1 MPYNINE
8 EKSDIQFIVEGN
20 EVYLKISKLP
30 NGSGGSSP
38 YIIKVGDAST
48 PSDTN
53 ILSSLRVLKE
63 ISDRAISKTDAD
75 TASEIITFLKG
86 LKIGGKSLSDII
98 LSTDNISDTDIKDS
112 SILSALKAAGM
123 FLRKDK
129 EDSTEFLLKLL
140 GGIVTTFL
148 KSENFESGQLGNGF
162 GIYKKADGKS
172 YMEVDELLVRVK
184 AIFSELEIRKL
195 SYVGGNIIFSSAGSK
210 IVRVEETSDT
220 YRCYFLADDGTTATT
235 NGFAVGDQARCQ
247 TFNIKA
253 GKYTGVANKYY
264 WRLVTAVGDDYIELS
279 KTDCDGTDIP
289 AAGDSIVQMG
299 NRTDSA
305 RQNLIEIVVT
315 GDDAP
320 AFIEYAGVNA
330 YSLEGKRKT
339 VLSPKGDEFVAKSF
353 KIQTED
359 GSVTD
364 LTQHTGYRIEKFTS
378 PMYEFYTEG
387 QTTYKATL
395 SIRIFYNE
403 KDITDTLPSTRFVWS
418 RVSENTAGDPT
429 WNELHESSASSIDI
443 TYQDLAGDT
452 AFICQ
457 FLDNDKTVISTTNF

>member
-1 MPYNINE
+1 MADIKDDLRKKATEIRDERKAGANTAFRLGSLLLAIIDDRIDIDDISRNFLSRV
-8 EKSDIQFIVEGN
+8 SD
-20 EVYLKISKLP
+20 
-30 NGSGGSSP
+30 
-38 YIIKVGDAST
+38 
-48 PSDTN
+48 
-53 ILSSLRVLKE
+53 
-63 ISDRAISKTDAD
+63 D
-75 TASEIITFLKG
+75 TASGIINFLKG
-86 LKIGGKSLSDII
+86 LKIAGKSLSDII
-98 LSTDNISDTDIKDS
+98 LSTDKISDSDITDS
-112 SILSALKAAGM
+112 SILSALKATDM
-123 FLRKDK
+123 FLRRDK
-129 EDSTEFLLKLL
+129 EDSTEFLVKLL
-140 GGIVTTFL
+140 GGILTTAL
-148 KSENFESGQLGNGF
+148 KSDNFESGQLGNGF

-184 AIFSELEIRKL
+184 AIFSELEIRRL
-195 SYVGGNIIFSSAGSK
+195 SYLGGNIIFSSAGSK
-210 IVRVEETSDT
+210 IVRVEEASDT
-220 YRCYFLADDGTTATT
+220 YRCYFMTDDGTTATT
-235 NGFAVGDQARCQ
+235 NGFAVGDQVRCQ

-253 GKYTGVANKYY
+253 GVYTNVANKYY

-279 KTDCDGTDIP
+279 KTDGDGTDIP
-289 AAGDSIVQMG
+289 MADDSIVQMG
-299 NRTDSA
+299 NRTDTG

-320 AFIEYAGVNA
+320 AFIEYAGVNS

-364 LTQHTGYRIEKFTS
+364 LTQHTGYRVEKFTS
-378 PMYEFYTEG
+378 PMFEFYTEG

-395 SIRIFYNE
+395 AIRVFYNE

-429 WNELHESSASSIDI
+429 WNELHQSSANSVDI

-457 FLDNDKTVISTTNF
+457 FLDNDKAVISTTNF

>member
-30 NGSGGSSP
+30 KGSGGSSP

-63 ISDRAISKTDAD
+63 ISDRAISKTDPD
-75 TASEIITFLKG
+75 TVSEIITFLKG
-86 LKIGGKSLSDII
+86 LKIGDKSLSDII
-98 LSTDNISDTDIKDS
+98 LSTDNISNTDIKDS
-112 SILSALKAAGM
+112 SILSALKSAGM

-129 EDSTEFLLKLL
+129 EDSTEFLVKLL
-140 GGIVTTFL
+140 GGILTTAL
-148 KSENFESGQLGNGF
+148 KSDNFESGQLGNGF

-172 YMEVDELLVRVK
+172 YLEVDELLVRVK

-220 YRCYFLADDGTTATT
+220 YRCYFMSDDGTTATT
-235 NGFAVGDQARCQ
+235 NGFVIGDQVRCQ

-279 KTDCDGTDIP
+279 KTDCDGSDIP
-289 AAGDSIVQMG
+289 ATGDSIVQMG
-299 NRTDSA
+299 NRTDTG

-320 AFIEYAGVNA
+320 AFIEYAGVSA

-364 LTQHTGYRIEKFTS
+364 LTQHTGYRVEKFTS
-378 PMYEFYTEG
+378 PMFEFYTEG

-395 SIRIFYNE
+395 AIRIFYNE
-403 KDITDTLPSTRFVWS
+403 KDITDTLPSTRFIWT

-457 FLDNDKTVISTTNF
+457 FLDNDKTVISTTHF